1 MSWFKKEE
9 PLTVDK
15 AIEFLEQN
23 SEKLDNKKAEKL
35 MIIIAKSSANKIT
48 QFRVKDDN

>member
-1 MSWFKKEE
+1 MWFKPKEE
-9 PLTVDK
+9 PLTVEK

-35 MIIIAKSSANKIT
+35 MIIVAKSSANKIT
-48 QFRVKDDN
+48 HFRVKDDN